1 MRIARCS
8 LKKITNYIFVR
19 FEPGFVENNEFSQT

>member
-8 LKKITNYIFVR
+8 LKKIPNNIFVR
-19 FEPGFVENNEFSQT
+19 FELGFVENNEFSQA